1 MPGKTWILV
10 ADASRA
16 RLFESN
22 KKAGPWQLIEE
33 FEHPASAA
41 KGHDIVA
48 DRFGRVQQSV
58 ANGTR
63 SAMEPST
70 DPKEVEALRFAQKLV
85 AVLEHGHGRNAYA
98 RLVLV
103 APPEFLGMLRKAIP
117 PGVAH
122 RVVASVNKDLTQ
134 VPDRLL
140 PERLANEL

>member
-22 KKAGPWQLIEE
+22 KKTGPWELIEE

-48 DRFGRVQQSV
+48 DKFGRVQQSV
-58 ANGTR
+58 ADGTR

-70 DPKEVEALRFAQKLV
+70 DPKEVEAMRFAQKLA
-85 AVLEHGHGRNAYA
+85 AVLEQGHGCNAYG

-117 PGVAH
+117 ATVAH
-122 RVVASVNKDLTQ
+122 RVAASVNKDLTQ

-140 PERLANEL
+140 PQRLADEI